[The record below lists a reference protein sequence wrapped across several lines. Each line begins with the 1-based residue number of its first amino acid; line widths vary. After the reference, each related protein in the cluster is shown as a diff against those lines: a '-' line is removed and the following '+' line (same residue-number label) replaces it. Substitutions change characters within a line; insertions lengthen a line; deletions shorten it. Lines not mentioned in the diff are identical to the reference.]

1 MSAAHAIGR
10 SAIAQCGDYLDTD
23 ILLQVWEIV
32 SQIQENG
39 TGPSWIHTDIQPGNL
54 LVNEGKLA
62 AVIDWG
68 AWLLEILR

>member
-1 MSAAHAIGR
+1 M
-10 SAIAQCGDYLDTD
+10 
-23 ILLQVWEIV
+23 WEIV